1 MSNKYFAAENS
12 LKDLRLKLTKYQ
24 DEDYLH
30 TYEEKTYIL
39 DVLFFLGKSIDEKE
53 FNGADGF
60 SKFVSQKLFPIV
72 NDMTKRRFKSKLGIK
87 G

>member
-1 MSNKYFAAENS
+1 MDKDFAADKS
-12 LKDLRLKLTKYQ
+12 LKDLRLALSKYK
-24 DEDYLH
+24 DEDYLN

-39 DVLFFLGKSIDEKE
+39 DILFFLGKSIDNEE

-60 SKFVSQKLFPIV
+60 SKFVSQKLFPLV
-72 NDMTKRRFKSKLGIK
+72 NDMTKRRFRSKIGHK